1 MHCMKWADSIGEICK
16 SSFGMYLL
24 NGSASDVFNWKVLLF
39 GEEHW
44 MFVFEVLFRSVI
56 MFIVSLATLRIL
68 GKRGIK
74 QGVFEVVVIITLG
87 SAAGDAM
94 FYSKVGLIPAI
105 LVFVMIIL
113 LYKVTNYLVAQSK
126 WFQFIIEGHPIRL
139 IEKGRFYYDEIKKQ
153 TMAQDEYLPDL
164 RMKGIT
170 QMGQVE
176 HAFIESSGEISVVYY
191 SDEKVKYGL
200 PILPDFYDEKRIKIE
215 EAGMYA
221 CLYCG
226 QTEEALPT
234 SIKNCPIC
242 NRHTWVKA
250 SNERRIR

>member
-1 MHCMKWADSIGEICK
+1 
-16 SSFGMYLL
+16 
-24 NGSASDVFNWKVLLF
+24 LLF

-44 MFVFEVLFRSVI
+44 RFLFEVLFRSVI

-113 LYKVTNYLVAQSK
+113 LYKLTNYLVAQNK

-139 IEKGRFYYDEIKKQ
+139 IEEGRFYYDEIKKQ

-164 RMKGIT
+164 RVNGIT
-170 QMGQVE
+170 QMGQVK
-176 HAFIESSGEISVVYY
+176 HAFIEASGEISLVYY
-191 SDEKVKYGL
+191 PDEEVKYGL
-200 PILPDFYDEKRIKIE
+200 PILPGPYDEKHE
-215 EAGMYA
+215 EIIMTDIYA
-221 CLYCG
+221 CSYCG
-226 QTEEALPT
+226 NTEELKPSPKT
-234 SIKNCPIC
+234 MCEIC
-242 NRHTWVKA
+242 RNTIWVKA
-250 SNERRIR
+250 NNERRIR